1 MTIRD
6 VSAIIATWVAILG
19 GIVGGVVAI
28 GEYQKQGREAQK
40 ERLEAQRENQLRIDD
55 SKLQTFEMY
64 RDFRSSDMLNR
75 RAKFDEMGSD
85 DPRLDFWINYF
96 DIVWACVDSHL
107 CDEELVSQL
116 FWPYAIA
123 SLDEVQCRI
132 VDVRNIERSYNL
144 PKLQGY
150 GLLRVANVDGPQ
162 CDPATRTTA
171 QQQRRRQPANPSA
184 VQFSES
190 DAPALVI
197 AEQDPESNALQQRPP
212 PRGAVR
218 GSDQR

>member
-144 PKLQGY
+144 PKPQGY

-190 DAPALVI
+190 DAPGLVI